1 MPLHNALTEAWECAD
16 TLPQSFDWLV
26 DHLDPQWVEEAL
38 SLTGQ
43 ATIRRRRLPSD
54 HVLWLVVGMALF
66 RGEPVQEVA
75 RRLNIIADGLA
86 SEALLAKS
94 GVSKARQRLGDEPL
108 QHLFSQSAKTWGQE
122 RLPADDWQ
130 GLQVFAIDGALFR
143 TPETPELRE
152 HFGSGNT
159 STERQTPHPMLR
171 LVALMNVRSHV
182 VMQAAI
188 SPYRRGEIR
197 LAEPFLR
204 TLPDHSIT
212 LLDKGFWGADLLLS
226 LQASGQHRHWLI
238 PERKGLVYECL
249 EEYGPGDCL
258 LEMRVSPQA
267 RKRNPAL
274 PESWQVRAVTYEI
287 NGKEK
292 TVFTSLPH
300 RHYHAQDIAQLYHE
314 RWQIELGFRDIKTSM
329 LNNAIVLRS
338 KKVSLIYQ
346 ELWGVLLA
354 YNIVRREASHA
365 AIEHR
370 ANAQDVSFK
379 FAFQF
384 IAAQLVVM
392 AGACSQGKTASRLKD
407 LRSGLAAL
415 FITRRSRPS
424 RPRSVKISKTRY
436 PVNRNAAPLK

>member
-75 RRLNIIADGLA
+75 RRLNISADGLA
-86 SEALLAKS
+86 SDALLAKS

-171 LVALMNVRSHV
+171 LVALMNVRDASSHK
-182 VMQAAI
+182 
-188 SPYRRGEIR
+188 P
-197 LAEPFLR
+197 
-204 TLPDHSIT
+204 
-212 LLDKGFWGADLLLS
+212 LS
-226 LQASGQHRHWLI
+226 
-238 PERKGLVYECL
+238 
-249 EEYGPGDCL
+249 
-258 LEMRVSPQA
+258 
-267 RKRNPAL
+267 
-274 PESWQVRAVTYEI
+274 
-287 NGKEK
+287 
-292 TVFTSLPH
+292 
-300 RHYHAQDIAQLYHE
+300 
-314 RWQIELGFRDIKTSM
+314 
-329 LNNAIVLRS
+329 
-338 KKVSLIYQ
+338 
-346 ELWGVLLA
+346 
-354 YNIVRREASHA
+354 
-365 AIEHR
+365 
-370 ANAQDVSFK
+370 
-379 FAFQF
+379 
-384 IAAQLVVM
+384 
-392 AGACSQGKTASRLKD
+392 
-407 LRSGLAAL
+407 
-415 FITRRSRPS
+415 TR
-424 RPRSVKISKTRY
+424 
-436 PVNRNAAPLK
+436 